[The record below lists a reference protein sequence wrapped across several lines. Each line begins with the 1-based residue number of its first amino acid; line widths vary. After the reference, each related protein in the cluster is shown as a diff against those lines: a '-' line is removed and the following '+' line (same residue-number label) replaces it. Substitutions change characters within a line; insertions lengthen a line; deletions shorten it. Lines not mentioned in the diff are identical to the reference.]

1 MPTWICYFIN
11 TCFLWQFLKP
21 PPTPLPSTPIV
32 VKLWSIIITRSINL
46 FKSSNIR
53 LEPRLLFWIHYQI
66 VKKNF
71 YWLRFKL
78 YFKKKKQKKKQKTK
92 NNKQNKEKKQSFTL
106 SCVAFIPARNII
118 WPSPNEATRLN
129 LTWDSGWCTSL
140 VITKRNI
147 DCIDRQK

>member
-46 FKSSNIR
+46 FKSSKMR
-53 LEPRLLFWIHYQI
+53 REPRLLFWIHYQI

-78 YFKKKKQKKKQKTK
+78 YFKKKSKTKKTKQKTINKTKKK
-92 NNKQNKEKKQSFTL
+92 NNRLPYPVWHLSRQETL
-106 SCVAFIPARNII
+106 SGQVPVRQ
-118 WPSPNEATRLN
+118 RGL
-129 LTWDSGWCTSL
+129 TSL
-140 VITKRNI
+140 ETAADAHR
-147 DCIDRQK
+147 